1 MIFESPIETVFNAFG
16 GIVFNVCLIIFN
28 TVSAIILMYVLTKH
42 LHIHRYNPYRTSP
55 FCAVS
60 LFLAVPSLILIDLHI
75 YFPIEFINFWTLQF
89 IWSAVFM
96 NIWLAFY
103 GFVIWRGVF
112 IRSIII
118 HANMVLNAI
127 YFISIIVYDTFLK
140 PFYYSSLIIG
150 LCVTIFTYFLH
161 HKENYVP
168 SPVRLSK
175 ELKAEVKNY
184 IQIFK
189 TKKEIEKLKEL
200 TKSSNE
206 YVQEHANKTLQLV
219 NEDKIS
225 SSNLKNNLF
234 LLMLIDKNISIGKF
248 RKIFYKKKGF
258 LN

>member
-1 MIFESPIETVFNAFG
+1 
-16 GIVFNVCLIIFN
+16 
-28 TVSAIILMYVLTKH
+28 
-42 LHIHRYNPYRTSP
+42 
-55 FCAVS
+55 
-60 LFLAVPSLILIDLHI
+60 
-75 YFPIEFINFWTLQF
+75 
-89 IWSAVFM
+89 
-96 NIWLAFY
+96 
-103 GFVIWRGVF
+103 
-112 IRSIII
+112 
-118 HANMVLNAI
+118 
-127 YFISIIVYDTFLK
+127 
-140 PFYYSSLIIG
+140 
-150 LCVTIFTYFLH
+150 
-161 HKENYVP
+161 
-168 SPVRLSK
+168 
-175 ELKAEVKNY
+175 LKAEVKNY